1 MLHLVQTLIR
11 DADQN
16 VFLITVRREYCNSI
30 IHSQSNTGLHGL
42 HRGPEISANA
52 ARQRVRLFAVGMH
65 KQKRE
70 FIAADAKSVVR
81 CSQRFAQCGGGSL
94 QKQIA
99 LRMPVSVVDL
109 FALMQVKKRR
119 CRNWPRGR
127 RSRFSRVSAS
137 NSRKDSSA
145 GVTPCVG
152 SLGLGIGPSPI
163 KNPAYPNGDLG

>member
-11 DADQN
+11 ESDQN

-52 ARQRVRLFAVGMH
+52 ARQRVRLFAIGMH

-99 LRMPVSVVDL
+99 LRMPVSVVNL
-109 FALMQVKKRR
+109 FELMQVKKDQ
-119 CRNWPRGR
+119 GQVLV
-127 RSRFSRVSAS
+127 VSKS
-137 NSRKDSSA
+137 PVQFFFEMLLEEPPIVEA
-145 GVTPCVG
+145 GEWVG
-152 SLGLGIGPSPI
+152 GGI
-163 KNPAYPNGDLG
+163 DLQFFQVLILH